1 MDLVIRRL
9 GLFKYLDLPYLPCS
23 QPSPNISLLFN
34 IYLLHLLPTS
44 SINYYPSSKRK
55 GNKKVDIINKL
66 CLRSS
71 GIAKTRHTDCACSI
85 TKPLTQAKPRSRL
98 EPFISCR
105 LPPSN
110 PINKYLATTRPD
122 LQYFSIREN
131 SHLLKLT
138 D

>member
-71 GIAKTRHTDCACSI
+71 GIAKTRHDTLTALAPSQNRLH
-85 TKPLTQAKPRSRL
+85 KPSQGADW
-98 EPFISCR
+98 
-105 LPPSN
+105 N
-110 PINKYLATTRPD
+110 
-122 LQYFSIREN
+122 
-131 SHLLKLT
+131 HLLVAASRHQT
-138 D
+138 PSINT